1 MVGCKARNNISEQ
14 DEALGQ
20 LTLTNNQSEIVQY
33 YTNQSLEGITKSVKQ
48 RTCYN
53 VSFMGKF
60 QTTQINKLNFVL
72 SQMFNCMCMYVY
84 VYVRVRVCAYVLF
97 NVVIQ

>member
-72 SQMFNCMCMYVY
+72 SQMFNCMCMYVC
-84 VYVRVRVCAYVLF
+84 VCTCTCMCVCI
-97 NVVIQ
+97 V